1 MSKIHTV
8 IPAIMA
14 EVGAIEK
21 GRRNTQQGYAF
32 RGIDDAYAAFQPL
45 FAKHG
50 LFVVP
55 TVLERIREERKTV
68 KENGREGVL
77 IYTTLTVR
85 HTFTAD
91 DGSFVE
97 AVTIGEAMDS
107 GDKSSNKA
115 MSAAMKYALLEVFCV
130 PTEDDN
136 DTENHSHEPRAT
148 AKPVGGSAAN
158 PTPPAR
164 TAPTPRPTA
173 LAVTEAEIRSLY
185 DRAKAAGADATRVPE
200 VLATEFPYL
209 KDAVGAVHL
218 MALKRADYPLAQTI
232 CGTIKPAADAPAA
245 APAGGFREFW
255 PEQEITSQTTIVVA
269 TIAAVSEPRKSEKT
283 GKFGPHKIDVQADG
297 QLFTV
302 DTFDKSLAEICMASG
317 DAIREVAFDET
328 VNGRFT
334 NRKLVGVR

>member
-14 EVGAIEK
+14 EVGPIEK
-21 GRRNTQQGYAF
+21 SRRNIGQSYDF
-32 RGIDDAYAAFQPL
+32 RGIDDAYAAFQSL
-45 FAKHG
+45 FAKYG

-55 TVLERIREERKTV
+55 TVLERVREERKTIKDNG
-68 KENGREGVL
+68 KEGLL
-77 IYTTLTVR
+77 IYTTLTVK
-85 HTFTAD
+85 HTFYAD
-91 DGSFVE
+91 DGSSVE

-130 PTEDDN
+130 PTKEPK
-136 DTENHSHEPRAT
+136 DTENDSPEPAPRNT
-148 AKPVGGSAAN
+148 
-158 PTPPAR
+158 TPPAR

-173 LAVTEAEIRSLY
+173 LEDTVSEAEIRLLY
-185 DRAKAAGADATRVPE
+185 ARAKAAGADSAMVPE

-209 KDAVGAVHL
+209 KNAAGAVHL
-218 MALKRADYPLAQTI
+218 LALKRADFPLAQTI
-232 CGTIKPAADAPAA
+232 CGTIKPDAPAA

-255 PEQEITSQTTIVVA
+255 PEQEITQQTTIVVA
-269 TIAAVSEPRKSEKT
+269 SIVAVNEPRKSEKT
-283 GKFGPHKIDVQADG
+283 GKFGPYKVDVKFSEDG
-297 QLFTV
+297 VLFSV

-317 DAIREVAFDET
+317 DAMREVAFDET
-328 VNGRFT
+328 TNGRFT